1 VLRYG
6 HNRSFWGLK
15 VTFQSSDQ
23 WCNMQRFW
31 ESTLCKWTGHK
42 PE

>member
-23 WCNMQRFW
+23 
-31 ESTLCKWTGHK
+31 
-42 PE
+42 